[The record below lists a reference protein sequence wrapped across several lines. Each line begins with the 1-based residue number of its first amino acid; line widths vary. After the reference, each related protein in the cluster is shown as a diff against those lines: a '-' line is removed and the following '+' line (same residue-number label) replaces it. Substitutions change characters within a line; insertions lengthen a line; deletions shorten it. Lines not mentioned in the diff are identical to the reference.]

1 MTAYEYADLAASN
14 YAISFTILSFLI
26 ALASA
31 YFVAAYVMGRSL
43 SRVQL
48 SLLNVVYGLWM
59 SGLAWIAARFLNR
72 ATELGAL
79 ALSLDDAQSGKV
91 FFAADF
97 VPFLMITSTL
107 LLSYGFMWSVRHSK
121 DQRPL

>member
-43 SRVQL
+43 SGLQL
-48 SLLNVVYGLWM
+48 ALLNVVYGLWM
-59 SGLAWIAARFLNR
+59 SGLAWIAARFLDR
-72 ATELGAL
+72 ATELGVI
-79 ALSLDDAQSGKV
+79 ALSLDNNQSGKV
-91 FFAADF
+91 FTAADYAP
-97 VPFLMITSTL
+97 VLMIASTL
-107 LLSYGFMWSVRHSK
+107 LLIYGFMWSVRHPK
-121 DQRPL
+121 HK

>member
-43 SRVQL
+43 SRLQV

-59 SGLAWIAARFLNR
+59 SGLAWIATRFLDR
-72 ATELGAL
+72 AVEVGVLAL
-79 ALSLDDAQSGKV
+79 ALDKNQFGEV
-91 FFAADF
+91 FTAADF
-97 VPFLMITSTL
+97 APLLMSASTL
-107 LLSYGFMWSVRHSK
+107 LISYGFMWSIRHPK
-121 DQRPL
+121 DS

>member
-43 SRVQL
+43 SVLQL
-48 SLLNVVYGLWM
+48 ALLNVVYGLWM
-59 SGLAWIAARFLNR
+59 LGLAWIAARFLDR
-72 ATELGAL
+72 ATELGVL
-79 ALSLDDAQSGKV
+79 ALSLDENQSGKV
-91 FFAADF
+91 FVAADLA
-97 VPFLMITSTL
+97 PILMIASTL
-107 LLSYGFMWSVRHSK
+107 LISYGFMWSVRHPK
-121 DQRPL
+121 DK